1 GREMR
6 VRRGEEEGGPVDIL
20 RCELSA
26 RQQDEHELAT
36 LKRRENVF
44 AHEQRVAVP
53 NPLVGQDLQE
63 VVVVDRAIRIE
74 NVLARHFPA
83 LVEDVNFLELSPSDL
98 LQRSGHEDSGDDWAE
113 ASDYETGEQSF
124 DRPLHT
130 LAALVARASP
140 RGRVRRNRA
149 ARALFKKRA
158 LVISREKGRSSGRQ
172 NTDGLRA
179 VPSVPCRVRPRS
191 GPVPDCR

>member
-1 GREMR
+1 
-6 VRRGEEEGGPVDIL
+6 
-20 RCELSA
+20 
-26 RQQDEHELAT
+26 
-36 LKRRENVF
+36 
-44 AHEQRVAVP
+44 
-53 NPLVGQDLQE
+53 
-63 VVVVDRAIRIE
+63 VVDRAIRIE
-74 NVLARHFPA
+74 NVLACHFPA

-158 LVISREKGRSSGRQ
+158 LVIGREKGGSPGREYREVLRRS
-172 NTDGLRA
+172 
-179 VPSVPCRVRPRS
+179 SVPCRVRPRS
-191 GPVPDCR
+191 GPVTACRHRAQPGPDRPRCRDESR